1 MGTESR
7 SAQMELKLKKEMMT
21 TEATLRTNAQRV
33 IQVTQ
38 ALYQVEELTTRIES
52 SSVRSSGKLVVDRM
66 PELQLSQAE
75 NKLTHE
81 LNPTSFL
88 ASQ

>member
-7 SAQMELKLKKEMMT
+7 SAQLELKLKKEMMT

-75 NKLTHE
+75 NKLTRSH
-81 LNPTSFL
+81 L
-88 ASQ
+88 